1 METRG
6 NIHLNEKFI
15 KSWKNIYLY
24 GVIKDEIEIF
34 FFSLLKSE
42 AKEDDAI

>member
-6 NIHLNEKFI
+6 NIHLNERFI
-15 KSWKNIYLY
+15 KSWRNIYLY

-34 FFSLLKSE
+34 SPLKS
-42 AKEDDAI
+42 KERGEDAI